1 MDPKNSSK
9 PTDHPVP
16 TTPET
21 SKKVKCDKTYQNRRK
36 SGGNAGPSNKAK
48 NKNNNSGGAKRGKTT
63 QKRDRPAQSPSGLTP
78 VNKSSKSSPIVGN
91 DKKFDGRNADK
102 NNTVST
108 AADGRVLESPET
120 GHSSLP
126 SGGGGPGS
134 GTPTRYNIPLF
145 KNSALNVSI
154 VEQTKKVSA
163 LDSSVKPSLPS
174 GG

>member
-9 PTDHPVP
+9 PTDP

-36 SGGNAGPSNKAK
+36 SGGNASPSNKAK
-48 NKNNNSGGAKRGKTT
+48 NKNNNTGGAKRGNTT
-63 QKRDRPAQSPSGLTP
+63 QKRDQPAQSPSGHTP

-108 AADGRVLESPET
+108 AADGRVLFVC
-120 GHSSLP
+120 
-126 SGGGGPGS
+126 
-134 GTPTRYNIPLF
+134 LF
-145 KNSALNVSI
+145 SRVPQGC
-154 VEQTKKVSA
+154 VTVYC
-163 LDSSVKPSLPS
+163 
-174 GG
+174 

>member
-1 MDPKNSSK
+1 
-9 PTDHPVP
+9 
-16 TTPET
+16 
-21 SKKVKCDKTYQNRRK
+21 
-36 SGGNAGPSNKAK
+36 
-48 NKNNNSGGAKRGKTT
+48 
-63 QKRDRPAQSPSGLTP
+63 
-78 VNKSSKSSPIVGN
+78 VNKSSKSTPNVRN

-108 AADGRVLESPET
+108 AAGGRVLESLET

-126 SGGGGPGS
+126 SGGDGPGL

-145 KNSALNVSI
+145 KNSALNVNI

-174 GG
+174 GVMGPRIELRT